1 MSLFNKC
8 NFHSFKTFTQNLQE
22 SKQTSMQAY
31 TVDLNQVRCHI
42 KFNVD
47 ENGVVRDKLIV
58 FTMAC
63 TE

>member
-1 MSLFNKC
+1 MQF
-8 NFHSFKTFTQNLQE
+8 SFIQKIYSE
-22 SKQTSMQAY
+22 SPRIQTACKHI
-31 TVDLNQVRCHI
+31 DLNQVRCHI